1 MDNTR
6 EILDALI
13 LLANSDKFLKD
24 LHSKKFHQILNCI
37 KCPNFGETQTKVDT
51 IAG

>member
-13 LLANSDKFLKD
+13 LLCNQDKFLRELYD
-24 LHSKKFHQILNCI
+24 AKFDQLIRCI
-37 KCPNFGETQTKVDT
+37 KCPNFGDTQVKVDT

>member
-13 LLANSDKFLKD
+13 LLVNLDKFLKD
-24 LHSKKFHQILNCI
+24 LHSKKIFSLLSCI
-37 KCPNFGETQTKVDT
+37 KCAPFGETQTKIDT
-51 IAG
+51 IAA

>member
-13 LLANSDKFLKD
+13 LLANADKFLRELYD
-24 LHSKKFHQILNCI
+24 ARFDQLIRCL
-37 KCPNFGETQTKVDT
+37 KCPGFGETQTKVDT
-51 IAG
+51 LAA